1 MAKATSPNGR
11 CSITKKLLPRDQ
23 LVPLD
28 QIRPKIARLIQHA
41 HPALQP
47 VDLISLTEVNRYRL
61 DYVQQVLEAELGQ
74 ISVLES
80 ELLDSLREHELSAT
94 NVNQEF
100 DRKLT
105 WGEHLADRIAAFGG
119 SWTFI
124 GLFGFFLLG
133 WVAANT
139 ALLTKPLDPY
149 PFILLNLF
157 LSCIAAVQAP
167 IILMSQN
174 RLEAKDRLRADEEYK
189 VNMKAELEIRLLH
202 EKIDHLLKDQAQRLF
217 ELQHIQLEFMKELAE
232 IRKSPEPQR
241 LPTTPKKS
249 ETPVSAV

>member
-1 MAKATSPNGR
+1 MPKAASPNAR
-11 CSITKKLLPRDQ
+11 CSITKKLLPREQ
-23 LVPLD
+23 LVSIE

-41 HPALQP
+41 HPSLQP
-47 VDLISLTEVNRYRL
+47 TDLISLSEVNRHRL

-80 ELLDSLREHELSAT
+80 ELLDSLREHELSVT

-105 WGEHLADRIAAFGG
+105 WGEHFADRIAAFGG

-124 GLFGFFLLG
+124 GLFGLFLMA
-133 WVAANT
+133 WVGINT
-139 ALLTKPLDPY
+139 IMWRKPLDPY

-157 LSCIAAVQAP
+157 LSCIAAIQAP

-232 IRKSPEPQR
+232 IRKEPTVSR
-241 LPTTPKKS
+241 PTTILKKTDEPS
-249 ETPVSAV
+249 PAS

>member
-1 MAKATSPNGR
+1 MAKPASPNGR
-11 CSITKKLLPRDQ
+11 CAISKKLWPREQ
-23 LVPLD
+23 LVSLE
-28 QIRPKIARLIQHA
+28 QVRPKIARLIQHA
-41 HPALQP
+41 HPSLQP
-47 VDLISLTEVNRYRL
+47 SDLISLSEVNRYRL

-80 ELLDSLREHELSAT
+80 ELLDSLREHELSVT

-124 GLFGFFLLG
+124 GLFCLFLLG
-133 WVAANT
+133 WVGLNT
-139 ALLTKPLDPY
+139 ALLTRPLDPY

-217 ELQHIQLEFMKELAE
+217 ELQHIQLEFMRELAE
-232 IRKSPEPQR
+232 IRKEPNPSR
-241 LPTTPKKS
+241 ANPAPKKP
-249 ETPVSAV
+249 EGPVPAV

>member
-1 MAKATSPNGR
+1 MAKATANGR
-11 CSITKKLLPRDQ
+11 CSITKKLLPREQ
-23 LVPLD
+23 LVSLE
-28 QIRPKIARLIQHA
+28 QVRPKIARLIQHA
-41 HPALQP
+41 HPELQP
-47 VDLISLTEVNRYRL
+47 TDLISLTEVNRYRL

-80 ELLDSLREHELSAT
+80 EFIDSLREHELSAT

-124 GLFGFFLLG
+124 GLFCFFLAA
-133 WVAANT
+133 WVGVNT

-157 LSCIAAVQAP
+157 LSCIAAIQAP

-232 IRKSPEPQR
+232 IRKAPNSPR
-241 LPTTPKKS
+241 AISTPKKT
-249 ETPVSAV
+249 EGPVPTI

>member
-1 MAKATSPNGR
+1 MARAPSPTAR
-11 CSITKKLLPRDQ
+11 CSISKKLFPRDQ
-23 LVPLD
+23 LLPLA
-28 QIRPKIARLIQHA
+28 QIRPKIARLIQHD
-41 HPALQP
+41 HPSLQP
-47 VDLISLTEVNRYRL
+47 TDLISLTEVNRFRL

-74 ISVLES
+74 ISVLET

-100 DRKLT
+100 ERKLT
-105 WGEHLADRIAAFGG
+105 WGEHLSDKIAGFGG

-124 GLFGFFLLG
+124 ILFGLFLFCWVGLNSFLL
-133 WVAANT
+133 T
-139 ALLTKPLDPY
+139 RPLDPY

-174 RLEAKDRLRADEEYK
+174 RLEAKDRLRSEEEYK

-232 IRKSPEPQR
+232 VRKAPMVVRPSTPSKKPEDS
-241 LPTTPKKS
+241 TPS
-249 ETPVSAV
+249 S